1 MKNRSLYKLK
11 PPSGYLNTEQAALR
25 LGVSSRTVRRYIQS
39 GALAAFRASKN
50 HQGSPFRIKLED
62 VTKFKKSLPS
72 RKQTRKPRIK
82 SSVEENGCRICTS
95 HKPDK
100 SGYPMMRYRGR
111 RIRVVQYIYER
122 KHGPL
127 LPGFSVETSCGYKR
141 CIKHLILVPPS
152 TNNKKKR
159 GNKKTVLTERIVI
172 LGRLDKESTHREF
185 ALKHGLQDHTG
196 AIASAR
202 TGKSW
207 KYLNDKVAPLKSN
220 FTPRGEKHYAAKLSI
235 HDVQEI
241 LAAKGIVSAS
251 TLAKKY
257 GVTPQTIYNIWSGKT
272 WKNIP
277 TRNEHKMRRG
287 A

>member
-1 MKNRSLYKLK
+1 MKKRLYRLK
-11 PPSGYLNTEQAALR
+11 PPPGYLNTRQAAIR
-25 LGVSSRTVRRYIQS
+25 LGVTNRTVRRYIEN
-39 GALAAFRASKN
+39 GALPAFRARKD
-50 HQGSPFRIKLED
+50 HPGSPFRIRLED
-62 VTKFKKSLPS
+62 LKKFKKPLPS
-72 RKQTRKPRIK
+72 GKPIRQPRIE
-82 SSVEENGCRICTS
+82 SSEKENGCFFCTS
-95 HKPDK
+95 HKPNK
-100 SGYPMMRYRGR
+100 TGYSMMRYRGR

-152 TNNKKKR
+152 TNNKKYRNNKR
-159 GNKKTVLTERIVI
+159 TVLTERIVI

-220 FTPRGEKHYAAKLSI
+220 FTPRGEKHYAAKPSI

-277 TRNEHKMRRG
+277 TRNEHKMGRG